1 MSTQSPRTLYELTKQ
16 SLLSSKTLASAALHD
31 LPTLIFHELFVEA
44 FLGECNEVLKAMVQ
58 AWPFPCLPLRT
69 LMDLRQPKTLQR
81 ITLQQ
86 RNLQTLEALLD
97 GLDMQLSQ
105 TVHHSRW
112 RLKVLDWRDVH
123 RDFWTA
129 GPRVV
134 SAALSDHA
142 RNNETDKPGL
152 RKKPTLRILAH
163 LCFEAWSASC
173 AIHDELEFC
182 LLSWAWKRRA
192 SVHLCC
198 EKVMIKSKVV
208 STILKL
214 LCAVQLDSIQELD
227 LLSDWGLKSMVALV
241 PQLRKMTN
249 LRTIHLSGLSPELF
263 TLLWENKWHSCIYGF
278 HLEELQKL
286 RDLHIDDVFFLK
298 GALHKI
304 FRSQNPLE
312 ALSLSSSPLQ
322 ESDLNHLI
330 QCPTTSQLKSL
341 SLRNI
346 SVKSFNLET
355 LRALLD
361 KLSGTL
367 ETLVLERCGF
377 TDSHI
382 LAILP
387 TLRRCS
393 QLKTFSCYGNPISLH
408 TLRVLLQ
415 ESASLS
421 QLTHGLYPAPLESYE
436 SKNPAKFVHYE
447 KFPWVCAQLAQVL
460 KDIRPCLRVQICT
473 YSCDWCLICQLYT
486 LEPSGKWEVTEEY
499 RYQKKREQLVTQIT
513 SQFLK
518 LHCMQAIYM
527 DSVSFLEGHLVLRLK
542 ALAIACGSNLCGN
555 VHCEKNILLKGPKGY
570 RLTRMS
576 TDSPPTLL
584 KLAVQSLLRDEDLA
598 MGAVEDLP
606 GELFPPVFMEA
617 FTRGHTEVLKA
628 MVLSWPFPYLP
639 LGALMSMRRPQTSD
653 AEVDIVQVQ
662 ERMLQA
668 VLDGLDVLLSQKICS
683 RILKLQVLDMRDTHQ
698 KFWRVWAGNELEAC
712 SSEDMKR
719 RNTEK
724 NGARAAEQ
732 QPLEVILD
740 LWLGLECLNPFQ
752 SYLLKWVQKR
762 KGLMKLDYTKPCIS
776 PTCIQQVNVGDCWTL
791 FTLAYF
797 DDYLSQLQHR
807 HKLFFYDISVPEF
820 FSPEEKE
827 QLVTQITSEFL
838 KLHSPEEMYMESVSF
853 LEGHLD
859 QLLRCLPSPLETLSL
874 MYCQLSHSDWNQLPQ
889 CPSIRHLKH
898 LDLSGIRLTHFSSD
912 PLRLLLSN
920 TAATLTTLNLQACG
934 ITDAQV
940 RAFLPA
946 LSHCSQLTTF
956 SYMKNC
962 MSVATLESLLC
973 HTARLRN
980 LRLEVYSAPEEI
992 YVPRHGVR
1000 RLRLHQIQ
1008 NRLRRIVYPLNHPRM
1023 VWFCFGHCGLCCNWG
1038 VHYLHPALCNS
1049 CTPI

>member
-1 MSTQSPRTLYELTKQ
+1 MGIRAGEDLRRCSVLELPVTARSYQESQSLSTMLAPGFSGGMSTQSPRTLYELTKQ

-69 LMDLRQPKTLQR
+69 LMDL
-81 ITLQQ
+81 

-460 KDIRPCLRVQICT
+460 SDSIRQGF
-473 YSCDWCLICQLYT
+473 D
-486 LEPSGKWEVTEEY
+486 
-499 RYQKKREQLVTQIT
+499 T
-513 SQFLK
+513 SAGVPPQFLK
-518 LHCMQAIYM
+518 ISLPCRLSELPVCHTEAPVRKKLCPFSY
-527 DSVSFLEGHLVLRLK
+527 SSPFLAGEEMLI
-542 ALAIACGSNLCGN
+542 LAELI
-555 VHCEKNILLKGPKGY
+555 VTHE
-570 RLTRMS
+570 MS
-576 TDSPPTLL
+576 LSEETDS
-584 KLAVQSLLRDEDLA
+584 
-598 MGAVEDLP
+598 G
-606 GELFPPVFMEA
+606 
-617 FTRGHTEVLKA
+617 
-628 MVLSWPFPYLP
+628 
-639 LGALMSMRRPQTSD
+639 
-653 AEVDIVQVQ
+653 
-662 ERMLQA
+662 
-668 VLDGLDVLLSQKICS
+668 
-683 RILKLQVLDMRDTHQ
+683 
-698 KFWRVWAGNELEAC
+698 
-712 SSEDMKR
+712 
-719 RNTEK
+719 
-724 NGARAAEQ
+724 
-732 QPLEVILD
+732 
-740 LWLGLECLNPFQ
+740 
-752 SYLLKWVQKR
+752 R
-762 KGLMKLDYTKPCIS
+762 KGLLVES
-776 PTCIQQVNVGDCWTL
+776 PVVTES
-791 FTLAYF
+791 LA
-797 DDYLSQLQHR
+797 SQLHVVLTNAP
-807 HKLFFYDISVPEF
+807 KS
-820 FSPEEKE
+820 
-827 QLVTQITSEFL
+827 SE
-838 KLHSPEEMYMESVSF
+838 
-853 LEGHLD
+853 
-859 QLLRCLPSPLETLSL
+859 LL
-874 MYCQLSHSDWNQLPQ
+874 
-889 CPSIRHLKH
+889 I
-898 LDLSGIRLTHFSSD
+898 F
-912 PLRLLLSN
+912 
-920 TAATLTTLNLQACG
+920 A
-934 ITDAQV
+934 
-940 RAFLPA
+940 
-946 LSHCSQLTTF
+946 
-956 SYMKNC
+956 
-962 MSVATLESLLC
+962 VA
-973 HTARLRN
+973 
-980 LRLEVYSAPEEI
+980 
-992 YVPRHGVR
+992 
-1000 RLRLHQIQ
+1000 
-1008 NRLRRIVYPLNHPRM
+1008 
-1023 VWFCFGHCGLCCNWG
+1023 
-1038 VHYLHPALCNS
+1038 
-1049 CTPI
+1049 